1 MPRFLVVLMLLML
14 EQQRLFQELQVFSH
28 GLNFVLDVVL
38 MLLLLFLQRLELLLL
53 LLFLLQGLEL
63 LRRLLLFE
71 LQGLAWRNAV
81 SVARPLASFCASRC
95 LGVSCPAS
103 NWHMLLMLRLT
114 VNCSTDWSP
123 LARPLT

>member
-14 EQQRLFQELQVFSH
+14 EQQRLFQELQAFSH

-71 LQGLAWRNAV
+71 LQGLA
-81 SVARPLASFCASRC
+81 
-95 LGVSCPAS
+95 
-103 NWHMLLMLRLT
+103 
-114 VNCSTDWSP
+114 
-123 LARPLT
+123 

>member
-1 MPRFLVVLMLLML
+1 MPKQPARFLAPMPRFLVVLMLLML
-14 EQQRLFQELQVFSH
+14 EQQRLFQELQAFSH

-71 LQGLAWRNAV
+71 LQGLA
-81 SVARPLASFCASRC
+81 
-95 LGVSCPAS
+95 
-103 NWHMLLMLRLT
+103 
-114 VNCSTDWSP
+114 
-123 LARPLT
+123 

>member
-1 MPRFLVVLMLLML
+1 MVLMLLML
-14 EQQRLFQELQVFSH
+14 EQQRLFQELQAFSH

-71 LQGLAWRNAV
+71 LQGLA
-81 SVARPLASFCASRC
+81 
-95 LGVSCPAS
+95 
-103 NWHMLLMLRLT
+103 
-114 VNCSTDWSP
+114 
-123 LARPLT
+123 

>member
-14 EQQRLFQELQVFSH
+14 EQQRLFQELQAFSH

-38 MLLLLFLQRLELLLL
+38 MLLLLLLLFLQRLELLLL

-71 LQGLAWRNAV
+71 LQGLA
-81 SVARPLASFCASRC
+81 
-95 LGVSCPAS
+95 
-103 NWHMLLMLRLT
+103 
-114 VNCSTDWSP
+114 
-123 LARPLT
+123 

>member
-14 EQQRLFQELQVFSH
+14 EQQRLFQELQAFSH

-38 MLLLLFLQRLELLLL
+38 MLLPFLQRLKLLLL

-71 LQGLAWRNAV
+71 LQGLA
-81 SVARPLASFCASRC
+81 
-95 LGVSCPAS
+95 
-103 NWHMLLMLRLT
+103 
-114 VNCSTDWSP
+114 
-123 LARPLT
+123 

>member
-14 EQQRLFQELQVFSH
+14 EQQRLFQELQAFSH

-38 MLLLLFLQRLELLLL
+38 MLLLLLLFLQRLELLLL

-71 LQGLAWRNAV
+71 LQGMA
-81 SVARPLASFCASRC
+81 
-95 LGVSCPAS
+95 
-103 NWHMLLMLRLT
+103 
-114 VNCSTDWSP
+114 
-123 LARPLT
+123 

>member
-14 EQQRLFQELQVFSH
+14 EQQRLFQELQAFSN

-38 MLLLLFLQRLELLLL
+38 MLLLFLQRLELLLL

-71 LQGLAWRNAV
+71 LQGLA
-81 SVARPLASFCASRC
+81 
-95 LGVSCPAS
+95 
-103 NWHMLLMLRLT
+103 
-114 VNCSTDWSP
+114 
-123 LARPLT
+123 

>member
-14 EQQRLFQELQVFSH
+14 EQQRLFQELQAFSH

-53 LLFLLQGLEL
+53 LLFLPQGLEL

-71 LQGLAWRNAV
+71 LQGLA
-81 SVARPLASFCASRC
+81 
-95 LGVSCPAS
+95 
-103 NWHMLLMLRLT
+103 
-114 VNCSTDWSP
+114 
-123 LARPLT
+123 

>member
-14 EQQRLFQELQVFSH
+14 EQQRLFQELQAFSH

-38 MLLLLFLQRLELLLL
+38 KLLLLFLQRLELLLL

-71 LQGLAWRNAV
+71 LQGLA
-81 SVARPLASFCASRC
+81 
-95 LGVSCPAS
+95 
-103 NWHMLLMLRLT
+103 
-114 VNCSTDWSP
+114 
-123 LARPLT
+123 

>member
-14 EQQRLFQELQVFSH
+14 EQQRLFQELQAFSH

-38 MLLLLFLQRLELLLL
+38 MLLLFLQRLELLLL

-71 LQGLAWRNAV
+71 LQGLA
-81 SVARPLASFCASRC
+81 
-95 LGVSCPAS
+95 
-103 NWHMLLMLRLT
+103 
-114 VNCSTDWSP
+114 
-123 LARPLT
+123 

>member
-14 EQQRLFQELQVFSH
+14 EQKRLFQELQAFSH

-38 MLLLLFLQRLELLLL
+38 MLLLLLLFLQRLELLLLL

-71 LQGLAWRNAV
+71 LQGLA
-81 SVARPLASFCASRC
+81 
-95 LGVSCPAS
+95 
-103 NWHMLLMLRLT
+103 
-114 VNCSTDWSP
+114 
-123 LARPLT
+123 